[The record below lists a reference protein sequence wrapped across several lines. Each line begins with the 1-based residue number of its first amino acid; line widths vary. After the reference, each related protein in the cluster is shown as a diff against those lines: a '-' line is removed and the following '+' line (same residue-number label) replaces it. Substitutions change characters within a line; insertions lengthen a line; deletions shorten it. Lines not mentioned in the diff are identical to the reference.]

1 MAQAINYSVSD
12 RTGGLSKPVRCY
24 SMSGCSSVVLVE
36 DRFARQAY
44 DAGTITNCATPQEIL
59 QLCLELPNRKLV
71 SEVLITSYAAG
82 DRPVIEDFHHISS
95 FEPGRIIFF
104 YPPSNPQ
111 LLREHLYHEWAH
123 VVHQCYDVES
133 HLFGLSCILEGVKT
147 AVTPVGETSTDENW
161 SLSLGGAVLGDN
173 EREFLEFTRRVP
185 ISAMVLGQA
194 LSKALATAY
203 DEQSTLA
210 ELFSRRAEFLTK
222 SVPSRALTEIT
233 QFVYSQDKTVFD
245 AAVVLLLE
253 FGSADQLSSLDR
265 HQLLDLSDKPI
276 GNRHL
281 EKLRALSHLTSLNL
295 GNTYVMGN
303 GLASLE
309 HLQSLQAL
317 DLQGTKIRN
326 SDLRYLRSLKALRE
340 LNLSNTQI
348 DDAVVAD
355 AQRLTGLSKLN
366 LSGNR
371 LQQSTIDSIKEK
383 LPNCQIS

>member
-1 MAQAINYSVSD
+1 MAQAINYSVSN
-12 RTGGLSKPVRCY
+12 RTGGLSDPVRCY
-24 SMSGCSSVVLVE
+24 SMSGCSTVVLVE

-44 DAGTITNCATPQEIL
+44 DAGTIANCANPQEIL

-71 SEVLITSYAAG
+71 AEILITSHFDD

-95 FEPGRIIFF
+95 FEPGRIIFL
-104 YPPSNPQ
+104 YPPTNPQ

-123 VVHQCYDVES
+123 VAHQDYDVES
-133 HLFGLSCILEGVKT
+133 YYFGLSCMLERAMDTGGPDDV
-147 AVTPVGETSTDENW
+147 DEIWALN
-161 SLSLGGAVLGDN
+161 LGGPVLGDN
-173 EREFLEFTRRVP
+173 EREFLVFTKQAP
-185 ISAMVLGQA
+185 IRAMVLGRA
-194 LSKALATAY
+194 LSKALSTAY
-203 DEQSTLA
+203 DEHSTLA
-210 ELFSRRAEFLTK
+210 DLFSRRTEFLTK
-222 SVPSRALTEIT
+222 SVPDKALAAITE
-233 QFVYSQDKTVFD
+233 FANSPDKRIYD
-245 AAVVLLLE
+245 AALVLLLE
-253 FGSADQLSSLDR
+253 FGSADQLSPLDR

-281 EKLRALSHLTSLNL
+281 EKLRALSRLTSLNL

-303 GLASLE
+303 GLANLE
-309 HLQSLQAL
+309 HLHSLQAL
-317 DLQGTKIRN
+317 NLQGTKIRN
-326 SDLRYLRSLKALRE
+326 SDLRFLRNLKALRE

-355 AQRLTGLSKLN
+355 AQQLTGLSKLH